1 MANELIIRKV
11 SELDLTGVIDD
22 EVLFEIK
29 DTIVDNINMKKLREA
44 VTGACM
50 NLSQVGE
57 PTWYADMEVIAMDN
71 QQRLNIVF
79 QLLRNLDIFEKDVAN
94 MKKNKY
100 GCADDGE
107 KVLGFVSNTKNLVD
121 AVVQYGEFKQKE
133 HIENMKLLEEN
144 KRRYLEGGEQ

>member
-44 VTGACM
+44 VTSACM

-57 PTWYADMEVIAMDN
+57 PTWYADMNVIAMDN

-79 QLLRNLDIFEKDVAN
+79 HLLRNLDIFEKDVVN

-100 GCADDGE
+100 GCALDSE
-107 KVLGFVSNTKNLVD
+107 KVLGFVSNTKDLVD
-121 AVVQYGEFKQKE
+121 AVLQYGEFKQKE
-133 HIENMKLLEEN
+133 YIENMQLLEEN
-144 KRRYLEGGEQ
+144 KRRYLEGGE

>member
-1 MANELIIRKV
+1 MTNEFIIRKV

-29 DTIVDNINMKKLREA
+29 DTIVENINMKKLREA
-44 VTGACM
+44 VTNACM

-57 PTWYADMEVIAMDN
+57 PTWYADMNVIAMDN

-79 QLLRNLDIFEKDVAN
+79 HLLRYLDIFEKDVAN

-107 KVLGFVSNTKNLVD
+107 KVLGFVSNTKSLVD
-121 AVVQYGEFKQKE
+121 AVVQYGEFKHKE